1 VQLVHDPQLAQETSA
16 GQLLVLHSLS
26 AFMTPEQPTPPGHVL
41 SLLDFPPP
49 QILLQLLQDPQ
60 FDHLTSAG
68 QVLLLQSL
76 VSVPSPVQPDPPLHE
91 RCLSDLPPPQLL
103 LQLLQDPQLDQVT
116 VTEQVL
122 LLHSR
127 SSTLSPEQA
136 VPPAH
141 ERCLLNRPPP
151 QLLLQLVQGPQF
163 DHLTSAGQEFLLQS
177 LVSMLSPE
185 QPRPAEHK
193 RCLFDF
199 PLPQLL
205 VQLLQG
211 PQIDHVSTEE
221 EGSTIVGDVVVLE
234 VAVIAESSFLMH
246 VTPATS
252 AMPQDLSAVW
262 GQWRRWDSSPLHL
275 RSLIANSV
283 PTSTPPKCEL
293 VRATARLYPKI
304 LQITSAS
311 L

>member
-116 VTEQVL
+116 VIL
-122 LLHSR
+122 L
-127 SSTLSPEQA
+127 TT
-136 VPPAH
+136 V
-141 ERCLLNRPPP
+141 
-151 QLLLQLVQGPQF
+151 
-163 DHLTSAGQEFLLQS
+163 
-177 LVSMLSPE
+177 
-185 QPRPAEHK
+185 
-193 RCLFDF
+193 
-199 PLPQLL
+199 
-205 VQLLQG
+205 
-211 PQIDHVSTEE
+211 
-221 EGSTIVGDVVVLE
+221 VGDVVVLE

-304 LQITSAS
+304 LQTTSAS